1 MDDLRMAAFRT
12 KRDWFQTIWKYR
24 QDGMALIKH
33 AEFPEVTI
41 SACIEIGQ
49 SEGEIAVPLQRIY
62 TGKKPIIPSSLANIP
77 CTTLGLH
84 GLLERLNATLCTSYT
99 LDNPSLASLLEACIV
114 KKYDFGTA
122 YGSLRTAWYTE
133 SWSQIPYRLRECE
146 EKDREM
152 RQTALHGGR
161 IVEPWIYPRRVWDLY
176 SNRVVPIWITGTDY
190 PAPISHAWVDEY
202 ERNDEWTPIN
212 GRDWPV
218 PIPKDTNLERI
229 RVEMLNMDL
238 EYVWLDVL
246 CLRQRGG
253 AKEDIRAEEWMLDV
267 PTIGF
272 VYFTVDVYCY
282 LSGLGRPLSVEQG
295 YFDSDRCWFNRAW
308 TLQEIGLR
316 NRKICGNTPDGP
328 MNAKKDERG
337 NYETDLLSIFH
348 RRLQNMRKATH
359 RIFDMLEEMRHRA
372 STNPVDKIAGMAFL
386 LGSPT
391 IPAYYESHSIEDAWT
406 ALMNTTD
413 DTMRGAVFFL
423 YPEPGNAGAKWR
435 PSWDQLMTKPLPR
448 DYLPLDDYYFT
459 HVERDWKE
467 NVDRCEALC
476 IEKALLRGLDVEG
489 ILGTDRC
496 GELLVEDEHGVQH
509 AFNVIAT
516 HPYLIASD
524 IYTLIGSGESFYS
537 LSCQWVQWV
546 VGRRLSDG
554 SFEKISV
561 LKMADDVD
569 RSTLAYLAGEKRVCI
584 LV

>member
-1 MDDLRMAAFRT
+1 MED
-12 KRDWFQTIWKYR
+12 
-24 QDGMALIKH
+24 
-33 AEFPEVTI
+33 
-41 SACIEIGQ
+41 
-49 SEGEIAVPLQRIY
+49 EIAVPLQRIY
-62 TGKKPIIPSSLANIP
+62 TGKKPVVSSSLANTP

-84 GLLERLNATLCTSYT
+84 GLLERLNTTLGTSHT
-99 LDNPSLASLLEACIV
+99 LDIPSLSSLLEDCIA

-133 SWSQIPYRLRECE
+133 DWSKIPYRLRECE

-152 RQTALHGGR
+152 RQRALHGGR

-176 SNRVVPIWITGTDY
+176 SNRVVPIWSTGTDY
-190 PAPISHAWVDEY
+190 PAPISHAWVNEH

-212 GRDWPV
+212 GREWPA
-218 PIPKDTNLERI
+218 PIPNDTNLDRI
-229 RVEMLNMDL
+229 RIEMLNMGL

-253 AKEDIRAEEWMLDV
+253 TREDLRAEEWMLDV

-272 VYFTVDVYCY
+272 VYFTVDILCY
-282 LSGLGRPLSVEQG
+282 LSGLGRPLSVKPG

-316 NRKICGNTPDGP
+316 NRKICGITPDGP
-328 MNAKKDERG
+328 MDAAVDNDG
-337 NYETDLLSIFH
+337 NYEADILETFH
-348 RRLQNMRKATH
+348 QRLNNMTKATH

-372 STNPVDKIAGMAFL
+372 STNPVDKVAGMAFL

-391 IPAYYESHSIEDAWT
+391 IPAYYESHSIEDAWA

-435 PSWDQLMTKPLPR
+435 PSWDQLMTKPLPG
-448 DYLPLDDYYFT
+448 DYMPVNDYYFT
-459 HVERDWKE
+459 HVERDWKA

-476 IEKALLRGLDVEG
+476 IDKGFVRGLAVEG
-489 ILGTDRC
+489 RQGTDRH
-496 GELLVEDEHGVQH
+496 GELLVEDTHGMQH
-509 AFNVIAT
+509 TFNIIAT
-516 HPYLIASD
+516 HAYLIPED
-524 IYTLIGSGESFYS
+524 TYTLIGSGESFYS
-537 LSCQWVQWV
+537 SSCQWVQWV
-546 VGRRLSDG
+546 VGRKLSDG
-554 SFEKISV
+554 SFGKLSV
-561 LKMADDVD
+561 LRMADDVD
-569 RSTLAYLAGEKRVCI
+569 RSTLEFLAGEKRVNI

>member
-1 MDDLRMAAFRT
+1 M
-12 KRDWFQTIWKYR
+12 
-24 QDGMALIKH
+24 
-33 AEFPEVTI
+33 TI
-41 SACIEIGQ
+41 SACTEIGQ
-49 SEGEIAVPLQRIY
+49 AEEEIAVPLQRIY
-62 TGKKPIIPSSLANIP
+62 TGKKPVISSSLANTP

-84 GLLERLNATLCTSYT
+84 GLLERLNTTLGTSHT
-99 LDNPSLASLLEACIV
+99 LDIPSLSSLLEDCIA

-133 SWSQIPYRLRECE
+133 DWSKIPYRLRECE

-152 RQTALHGGR
+152 RQRALHGGR

-176 SNRVVPIWITGTDY
+176 SNRVVPIWSTGTDY
-190 PAPISHAWVDEY
+190 PAPISHAWVDEH

-212 GRDWPV
+212 GREWPA
-218 PIPKDTNLERI
+218 PIPNDTNLDQIRI
-229 RVEMLNMDL
+229 EMLNMGL

-253 AKEDIRAEEWMLDV
+253 TREDLRAEEWMLDV

-272 VYFTVDVYCY
+272 VYFTVDILCY
-282 LSGLGRPLSVEQG
+282 LSGLGRPLSVKPG

-316 NRKICGNTPDGP
+316 NRKICGITPDGP
-328 MNAKKDERG
+328 MDAAVDKDG
-337 NYETDLLSIFH
+337 NYEADILETFH
-348 RRLQNMRKATH
+348 QRLKSMTKATH

-372 STNPVDKIAGMAFL
+372 STNPVDKVAGMAFL

-391 IPAYYESHSIEDAWT
+391 IPAYYESHSIEDAWA

-435 PSWDQLMTKPLPR
+435 PSWDQLMTKPLPG
-448 DYLPLDDYYFT
+448 DYMPVDDYYFT
-459 HVERDWKE
+459 HVERDWKA

-476 IEKALLRGLDVEG
+476 IDKGFVRGLAVEG
-489 ILGTDRC
+489 RQGTDRY
-496 GELLVEDEHGVQH
+496 GELIVEDTHGMQH
-509 AFNVIAT
+509 TFSIIAM
-516 HPYLIASD
+516 HAYLIPED
-524 IYTLIGSGESFYS
+524 TYTLIGSGESFYS
-537 LSCQWVQWV
+537 SSGQWVQWV

-554 SFEKISV
+554 SFEKLSV
-561 LKMADDVD
+561 LRMADDVD
-569 RSTLAYLAGEKRVCI
+569 RSKLEFLAGEKHVSI